1 MSDLLQVFLSGV
13 EDMAKSMKIHAADI
27 EKKSTGETELVE
39 KVDQLTARVEKL
51 IDLLEEKL
59 GTAIKVQP
67 AKGKRMMDI
76 KQRINEIIA
85 QHPDGIRPPKL
96 ARIIGTKVQNLYP
109 HLKAAVQKNS
119 LQKDSGGTYSIAN
132 PAKEK
137 VRPAKARKSK

>member
-27 EKKSTGETELVE
+27 EKKTGSESELVE
-39 KVDQLTARVEKL
+39 KVEALTARVEKL
-51 IDLLEEKL
+51 IGLLEEKL

-85 QHPDGIRPPKL
+85 QHPEGIRPPQL

-109 HLKAAVQKNS
+109 HLKAAVQNGT
-119 LQKDSGGTYSIAN
+119 LLKDSSGSYLIG

-137 VRPAKARKSK
+137 ARPVKARKSK

>member
-27 EKKSTGETELVE
+27 EKKSTGETELAA
-39 KVDQLTARVEKL
+39 KVDRLTARVEKL

-85 QHPDGIRPPKL
+85 QHPDGIRPPQL

-119 LQKDSGGTYSIAN
+119 LQKDSGGTYSIAK
-132 PAKEK
+132 PGKEK
-137 VRPAKARKSK
+137 AKPVKARKSK

>member
-27 EKKSTGETELVE
+27 EKKTGSESELVE
-39 KVDQLTARVEKL
+39 KVEALTARVEKL
-51 IDLLEEKL
+51 IGLLEEKL

-85 QHPDGIRPPKL
+85 QHPEGIRPPQL

-109 HLKAAVQKNS
+109 HLKAAVQNGT
-119 LQKDSGGTYSIAN
+119 LLKDSSGSYLIG

-137 VRPAKARKSK
+137 TKPPKSRKSK

>member
-27 EKKSTGETELVE
+27 EKKTGSESELVE
-39 KVDQLTARVEKL
+39 KVEALTARVEKL
-51 IDLLEEKL
+51 IGLLEEKL

-85 QHPDGIRPPKL
+85 QHPEGIRPPQL

-109 HLKAAVQKNS
+109 HLKAAVQNGT
-119 LQKDSGGTYSIAN
+119 LLKDSSGSYLIG

-137 VRPAKARKSK
+137 TRPVKARKSK